1 MLGTGKTASEVVGA
15 LPPAFDFPRTE
26 SAAQDSGASLTP
38 WSLAAFLALEAAVF
52 AGALASGKIPPA
64 VLSLFRALLTF

>member
-1 MLGTGKTASEVVGA
+1 MVGTGKATSEVVGTFH
-15 LPPAFDFPRTE
+15 PAFDFPRTE
-26 SAAQDSGASLTP
+26 SAVQSSGASLAP

-52 AGALASGKIPPA
+52 AGALASGKIPPF